1 MELTSEEKKILNIL
15 CKVLLKLK
23 IDSIYFSYYF
33 SRGDSEYD
41 TEKFLSNDFSDYGD
55 IPSFELLEKLPQKIY
70 DEYDL
75 GQYIDEESKWQ
86 EIRIRIDCQ
95 DKIIII
101 HVSSTYIE
109 PNYYDSSIPYSEM
122 NEEAKEGFDE
132 MRKNLK
138 DKNCVIEFS
147 GYGDSGTIDGMTTD
161 GDDVDGRIEEFCY
174 RMLISEH
181 SGWEMDDGSSG
192 NFTINF
198 AENKIDLDFALNTER
213 QEGEIISKIP
223 FG

>member
-33 SRGDSEYD
+33 SHGESEYD

-55 IPSFELLEKLPQKIY
+55 IPSFELLEKLPKKIY

-174 RMLISEH
+174 RMLSSEH
-181 SGWEMDDGSSG
+181 SGWEMDVGSSG